1 MVNDDIPRSK
11 TQQKKHMLALQD
23 LGAELV
29 ALNDEQLAS
38 MMLPE
43 SLHEAVTAAK
53 RITRFEAR
61 RRQLQYIGKLMR
73 TVDAEPIRTRL
84 EAWKSSSREQSAR
97 LHRIE
102 RWRERLL
109 AEEGALEEFIADHPH
124 ADAQQLR
131 TLLRNTM
138 RERTANKPPRS
149 YRALFQLVRAALDHS
164 AEDTVTH
171 DPEQR

>member
-1 MVNDDIPRSK
+1 MVNDDTRHSK

-29 ALNDEQLAS
+29 ALNEEQLAS
-38 MMLPE
+38 MTLPD
-43 SLHEAVTAAK
+43 SLREAVTAAK

-73 TVDAEPIRTRL
+73 TVDAEPIRARL
-84 EAWKSSSREQSAR
+84 ETWKSSSREHSAR

-109 AEEGALEEFIADHPH
+109 GEEGALAEFIGDHPQ

-131 TLLRNTM
+131 ALVRNTQ
-138 RERTANKPPRS
+138 RERAANKPPRS
-149 YRALFQLVRAALDHS
+149 YRALFQLIRATLEQD
-164 AEDTVTH
+164 AEGAVLH
-171 DPEQR
+171 GHEQR